1 MFVLVGCISYLGFLQ
16 VKSLNKKLQI
26 LTEKVIELDQVCNE
40 LKINGGVQT
49 NQLDMNNID
58 ELINKFENELEQIPN
73 NEHTGETNNS
83 QQPTEQQNNQIVEE
97 TTNQETTNQEVINQ
111 EVIDEEVI
119 RNIDLVNPVMRSA
132 NIHVVLQKTN
142 FTQNT
147 HDDVIV
153 EDMDEINEEESVE
166 HVELVEPVEQ
176 TESVENSEPINENTE
191 CELVDEEDTSA
202 NVETVSNKIDLD
214 LDDDS
219 TEEMGS
225 HDFFNMNKQSQT
237 KQIKI
242 HLKKMYKKK
251 TKKELQ
257 ELLKK
262 YNQSLSGNKSELVER
277 LLKVEK
283 NNTHELSK

>member
-73 NEHTGETNNS
+73 NEHAGETNNS

-97 TTNQETTNQEVINQ
+97 TINQ

-119 RNIDLVNPVMRSA
+119 RNIDLVNPAMRSA

-147 HDDVIV
+147 TQDDVIV
-153 EDMDEINEEESVE
+153 EDMDEINEAESIEHVE

-176 TESVENSEPINENTE
+176 TELVENPEPINENAE
-191 CELVDEEDTSA
+191 CELVDEEDTNA

-237 KQIKI
+237 KQKKI